1 MYSCAH
7 HSAVKNCEQSKL
19 RLFILIQFY
28 SWDHVKNL
36 SLAISPPLI
45 QCQDIM
51 LEELPLL
58 SSRAMARIVLF
69 ADMSSV
75 VFPSSTTV
83 WG

>member
-58 SSRAMARIVLF
+58 SSRAMSQNCPIC
-69 ADMSSV
+69 
-75 VFPSSTTV
+75 
-83 WG
+83 